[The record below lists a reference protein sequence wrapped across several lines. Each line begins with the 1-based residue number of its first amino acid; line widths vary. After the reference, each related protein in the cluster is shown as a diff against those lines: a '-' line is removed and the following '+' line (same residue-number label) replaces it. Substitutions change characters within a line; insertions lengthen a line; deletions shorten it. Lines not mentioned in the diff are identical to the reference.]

1 MMNNVTMVK
10 TNYKTMVKID
20 DKTMTKIND
29 MTLVKRYMT
38 TVKTMI
44 RRWSRWLEQS
54 TVTVDST
61 LAPLAVRDWRCQR
74 NLQHNLLKSIFPWK
88 LFSIYYDSCY
98 QYFFKNCL
106 RVFRCDTLKHKSQ
119 VFRWNAK
126 QTQLPFVQKT
136 FFLQNIVYKPNDRT
150 DWYHILHLLNACHF
164 VPPYIKPQIFLVV
177 KNNFP
182 TKPLHDYP
190 HPQVHNVVLIPS
202 LGPKMFWKM

>member
-1 MMNNVTMVK
+1 MVNRNDKRMVK
-10 TNYKTMVKID
+10 MV
-20 DKTMTKIND
+20 
-29 MTLVKRYMT
+29 R
-38 TVKTMI
+38 TV
-44 RRWSRWLEQS
+44 S
-54 TVTVDST
+54 VDST

-164 VPPYIKPQIFLVV
+164 VPPYIKPQIFLMV

-190 HPQVHNVVLIPS
+190 HPQVHNVVLGPS
-202 LGPKMFWKM
+202 LGPKTFWKKDVEL

>member
-1 MMNNVTMVK
+1 MVMKMIGKKLEPAMMNNVTMVK

-61 LAPLAVRDWRCQR
+61 LAPLAVRDWRCQK

-88 LFSIYYDSCY
+88 LVSI
-98 QYFFKNCL
+98 F
-106 RVFRCDTLKHKSQ
+106 
-119 VFRWNAK
+119 
-126 QTQLPFVQKT
+126 
-136 FFLQNIVYKPNDRT
+136 T
-150 DWYHILHLLNACHF
+150 DVSNLL
-164 VPPYIKPQIFLVV
+164 
-177 KNNFP
+177 
-182 TKPLHDYP
+182 
-190 HPQVHNVVLIPS
+190 
-202 LGPKMFWKM
+202 